1 MDADY
6 EFYCARLRTLQ
17 RVDET
22 AEQVVLR
29 LNVAGV
35 LENTYI
41 FYTSNKDIRVPML
54 IRGPGIPVG
63 WKVDFVT
70 TLVDLAPTIFEVARL
85 EFKEEFDISQVP
97 LTTGEIEEERSS
109 RGQHEYVNVEYETK
123 LDLKGRRV
131 ERRMEAQSPSGTT
144 LARRSELLDRAIIY
158 IIWYGTRMN
167 MSFYY
172 LMTDPYELNKFYLH
186 VYREYRLTF
195 LGYPIE

>member
-1 MDADY
+1 MDADN
-6 EFYCARLRTLQ
+6 EFYCARLRALQ
-17 RVDET
+17 GVDET
-22 AEQVVLR
+22 AKQVVQR

-41 FYTSNKDIRVPML
+41 FYTSNRKKCGFEEDIRVPML

-70 TLVDLAPTIFEVARL
+70 TLVDLVPTIFEVARL

-123 LDLKGRRV
+123 PDLKGRRV
-131 ERRMEAQSPSGTT
+131 ERRMEVQSPSGTT

-158 IIWYGTRMN
+158 IIC
-167 MSFYY
+167 SFWEVQKAH
-172 LMTDPYELNKFYLH
+172 LMAD
-186 VYREYRLTF
+186 
-195 LGYPIE
+195 

>member
-1 MDADY
+1 MDADN
-6 EFYCARLRTLQ
+6 EFYCARLRALQ
-17 RVDET
+17 GVDET

-41 FYTSNKDIRVPML
+41 FYTSDKDIRVPML
-54 IRGPGIPVG
+54 IREPGIPVG

-109 RGQHEYVNVEYETK
+109 WGQHEYVNVEYETK
-123 LDLKGRRV
+123 PDLKGRRV

-167 MSFYY
+167 MSF
-172 LMTDPYELNKFYLH
+172 
-186 VYREYRLTF
+186 
-195 LGYPIE
+195 II